1 MEDLKNLTKEQK
13 EEILQN
19 IEEEEENLGKNV
31 TKVESI
37 HTLSKKSGD
46 EIILPSAE
54 ELVAK
59 ASASLFYTRDQIKD
73 RMMSMSKKEI
83 IRSVVAFLSL
93 PEDGIPVLLKAQSEK
108 QLFMMGQRAIQDIFV
123 VMYHVATKAAL
134 EERIRKELEAKES
147 TTSEET
153 VSNESD

>member
-1 MEDLKNLTKEQK
+1 
-13 EEILQN
+13 
-19 IEEEEENLGKNV
+19 
-31 TKVESI
+31 
-37 HTLSKKSGD
+37 
-46 EIILPSAE
+46 
-54 ELVAK
+54 
-59 ASASLFYTRDQIKD
+59 
-73 RMMSMSKKEI
+73 MMSMSKKEI